1 MWALFQA
8 RRWGRWREQALGLP
22 RVPQL
27 VARASNG
34 RLVHACATPLLYGIS
49 PQVLPRPAYW
59 PRSVHVCGF
68 WQPKQQLHQRGSSPA
83 VSAGA
88 GARPDAGATDPVD
101 TGSMPDAPIVI
112 ALGSMA
118 KLGLLPRPMSLL
130 QVLAGALCGI
140 RRRAILLTS
149 TLSHRSG
156 CLLYRMHSS
165 QPTQHTAHD
174 LQVAARIFTPPTLR
188 SVAHVTTVPSDNARV
203 TMQLHQPQQVHLA
216 LPVRGQPVQVQH
228 YSNGGHGRSGCSLPS
243 AAMVTKKKVQVWM
256 SGCFATM
263 SRYECP
269 RHPPRTT
276 ARTRNSQARKGVVA
290 TGALW
295 LAAATVCLHFAPWRV
310 WHLCSSSSQWYSTGE
325 VACGSAISI
334 SSSPRTTH
342 SRNTHACALPGLLA
356 GGGPLPV

>member
-188 SVAHVTTVPSDNARV
+188 SVAHVATVPSDNARV

-243 AAMVTKKKVQVWM
+243 AAMATKKRVQVWM

-263 SRYECP
+263 NRYECP
-269 RHPPRTT
+269 RHRPRST
-276 ARTRNSQARKGVVA
+276 ACTRNSQTRKVSSRQVPYG
-290 TGALW
+290 W
-295 LAAATVCLHFAPWRV
+295 LLPQCACILHHGGCGTFAAAARSGLRPRMPRR
-310 WHLCSSSSQWYSTGE
+310 
-325 VACGSAISI
+325 
-334 SSSPRTTH
+334 SPGTRRGFGAT
-342 SRNTHACALPGLLA
+342 
-356 GGGPLPV
+356 